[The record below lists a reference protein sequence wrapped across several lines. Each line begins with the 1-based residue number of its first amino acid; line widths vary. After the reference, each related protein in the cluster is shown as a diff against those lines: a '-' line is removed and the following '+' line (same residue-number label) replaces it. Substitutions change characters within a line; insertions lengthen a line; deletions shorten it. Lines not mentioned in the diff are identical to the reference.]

1 MAGQGGYSTLAV
13 SLYLK
18 LDYSF
23 PSFCFVLFAGECECV
38 ASDKMLSSFFPPFFL
53 VFIHPWWMTTYKALF
68 ALLSRLA
75 ARRLMLMEGEKS
87 VWERKHPEPTMISS
101 FHDEEEGK
109 AKGACKEGPID
120 RQARQHIPLQ
130 IGCGTISHPLSLY
143 CPTFL
148 DPLTV
153 EREGQKKKKETCIN
167 NKAHANVRV
176 GSCTVPLCFS
186 SQQAA
191 LTFERFQIKITF
203 QKRSRWRQQ
212 KGEERVRSRDHKTRH
227 RFGEW
232 WDPTWI

>member
-1 MAGQGGYSTLAV
+1 
-13 SLYLK
+13 
-18 LDYSF
+18 
-23 PSFCFVLFAGECECV
+23 
-38 ASDKMLSSFFPPFFL
+38 
-53 VFIHPWWMTTYKALF
+53 
-68 ALLSRLA
+68 
-75 ARRLMLMEGEKS
+75 
-87 VWERKHPEPTMISS
+87 MISS

-109 AKGACKEGPID
+109 AKGVCKEGSID

-130 IGCGTISHPLSLY
+130 TGCGTISHPLSLLY
-143 CPTFL
+143 CPTFSTSL
-148 DPLTV
+148 QSRT
-153 EREGQKKKKETCIN
+153 KKAKKKETCIN

-227 RFGEW
+227 RFGE
-232 WDPTWI
+232 